1 MVHRTRPRDHEVVRT
16 IIQGLSKD
24 YDKCFKWA
32 TSKKY
37 NMKIQKKNFAR
48 KKEKSH
54 MEMVLYT
61 YIVYYI

>member
-1 MVHRTRPRDHEVVRT
+1 
-16 IIQGLSKD
+16 
-24 YDKCFKWA
+24 
-32 TSKKY
+32 
-37 NMKIQKKNFAR
+37 MKIQKKNFAR